1 MQLIP
6 YLFVFLIGINIGSFL
21 NVCIY
26 RIPLGKTI
34 VKGRSYCPKC
44 DKLIPWYYNI
54 PVISYLFLRGK
65 CGYCK
70 SPISLIYPAVELL
83 NGILYSAAFFV
94 YGFNITAILTAL
106 LISLLI
112 VTSFIDSKY
121 QIIPDGLVLSIL
133 VLGLVNSIYQVMFT
147 QIPWQTFVIGFFA
160 ASVPLF
166 LLGLVYEGG
175 LGGGDIK
182 LMAVCGLFTGWKLI
196 LLSLLLGDVIA
207 FLYVAVLFMKKKA
220 KKGTAI
226 PFGPFLSAG
235 IIGSMLIGDQIL
247 NWYIRVFF

>member
-6 YLFVFLIGINIGSFL
+6 YIFIFLIGINIGSFL

-54 PVISYLFLRGK
+54 PVISYMFLRGK

-83 NGILYSAAFFV
+83 NGILYIAAFFV
-94 YGFNITAILTAL
+94 YGFNITATLTAL

-112 VTSFIDSKY
+112 VISFIDSKY
-121 QIIPDGLVLSIL
+121 QIIPDGLVISIL
-133 VLGLVNSIYQVMFT
+133 TLSLVNSVYQVMFT